1 MLTKRS
7 ILKRKM
13 RINRG
18 KGEQNRLEWALMSKK
33 SPRRVLRWFGP
44 NKPTKKEIAK
54 EEARIHYFSK

>member
-1 MLTKRS
+1 
-7 ILKRKM
+7 M
-13 RINRG
+13 RTNRG

-44 NKPTKKEIAK
+44 NKPKKKEIAK